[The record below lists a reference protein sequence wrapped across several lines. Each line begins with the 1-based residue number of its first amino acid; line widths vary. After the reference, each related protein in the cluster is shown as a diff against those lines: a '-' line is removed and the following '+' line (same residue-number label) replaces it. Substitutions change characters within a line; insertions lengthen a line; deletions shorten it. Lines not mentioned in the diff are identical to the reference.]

1 MADSL
6 MGKGF
11 KLVSGGTEN
20 HLVLVNLKES
30 RGIDGARV
38 ENVCDKV
45 RWGCK
50 LLSTNSQVSSA
61 LHILLIV
68 LSGDGD
74 SEQELGSSGHFGS
87 CAWRSSAGR
96 MCSHF
101 KVLKTQNLI

>member
-45 RWGCK
+45 K
-50 LLSTNSQVSSA
+50 IMQENQ
-61 LHILLIV
+61 LLIGQP
-68 LSGDGD
+68 GDGD
-74 SEQELGSSGHFGS
+74 SEQEL
-87 CAWRSSAGR
+87 SA
-96 MCSHF
+96 S
-101 KVLKTQNLI
+101 

>member
-1 MADSL
+1 MAESL

-45 RWGCK
+45 GA
-50 LLSTNSQVSSA
+50 NDN
-61 LHILLIV
+61 ILQTV
-68 LSGDGD
+68 
-74 SEQELGSSGHFGS
+74 
-87 CAWRSSAGR
+87 
-96 MCSHF
+96 
-101 KVLKTQNLI
+101 

>member
-1 MADSL
+1 MKNASAMADSL

-45 RWGCK
+45 SVIN
-50 LLSTNSQVSSA
+50 LSLTQEYQV
-61 LHILLIV
+61 LI
-68 LSGDGD
+68 G
-74 SEQELGSSGHFGS
+74 
-87 CAWRSSAGR
+87 
-96 MCSHF
+96 
-101 KVLKTQNLI
+101 

>member
-45 RWGCK
+45 RVK
-50 LLSTNSQVSSA
+50 INLS
-61 LHILLIV
+61 
-68 LSGDGD
+68 
-74 SEQELGSSGHFGS
+74 
-87 CAWRSSAGR
+87 
-96 MCSHF
+96 
-101 KVLKTQNLI
+101 

>member
-45 RWGCK
+45 RVINPSQHF
-50 LLSTNSQVSSA
+50 LLTQEYQV
-61 LHILLIV
+61 LI
-68 LSGDGD
+68 G
-74 SEQELGSSGHFGS
+74 
-87 CAWRSSAGR
+87 
-96 MCSHF
+96 
-101 KVLKTQNLI
+101 

>member
-1 MADSL
+1 MKNASAMADSL

-45 RWGCK
+45 KICTRI
-50 LLSTNSQVSSA
+50 SSA
-61 LHILLIV
+61 DCLT
-68 LSGDGD
+68 
-74 SEQELGSSGHFGS
+74 
-87 CAWRSSAGR
+87 R
-96 MCSHF
+96 
-101 KVLKTQNLI
+101 

>member
-45 RWGCK
+45 RII
-50 LLSTNSQVSSA
+50 LRIISSENY
-61 LHILLIV
+61 IENYI
-68 LSGDGD
+68 
-74 SEQELGSSGHFGS
+74 ENYTK
-87 CAWRSSAGR
+87 C
-96 MCSHF
+96 
-101 KVLKTQNLI
+101 

>member
-1 MADSL
+1 MAESL

-45 RWGCK
+45 R
-50 LLSTNSQVSSA
+50 TNN
-61 LHILLIV
+61 LT
-68 LSGDGD
+68 
-74 SEQELGSSGHFGS
+74 
-87 CAWRSSAGR
+87 
-96 MCSHF
+96 
-101 KVLKTQNLI
+101 LKCRNIKCTIQFADDWLTR

>member
-1 MADSL
+1 MKNASAMADSL

-45 RWGCK
+45 RTNNIALKCK
-50 LLSTNSQVSSA
+50 NA
-61 LHILLIV
+61 LYILLMI
-68 LSGDGD
+68 G
-74 SEQELGSSGHFGS
+74 
-87 CAWRSSAGR
+87 
-96 MCSHF
+96 
-101 KVLKTQNLI
+101 

>member
-1 MADSL
+1 MEQGWRMSVIRL
-6 MGKGF
+6 
-11 KLVSGGTEN
+11 GTMIIPC
-20 HLVLVNLKES
+20 
-30 RGIDGARV
+30 R
-38 ENVCDKV
+38 
-45 RWGCK
+45 

-61 LHILLIV
+61 LHNLLIV